1 MNKSFF
7 TEAIKYGIV
16 GIMNT
21 LLTALTIWLVM
32 HFIFNAQGEN
42 EVSSSAIS
50 ISNIVG
56 YIIGLINSFIW
67 NRKWT
72 FKSNSNWKADFLRFI
87 LAFLV
92 CYIPQLLLVN
102 GLNNYANLSSLELTL
117 LNHSYIITSAYICQL
132 IGIVFY
138 TVLNFLSNKYYTF
151 KK

>member
-1 MNKSFF
+1 MNKRFF
-7 TEAIKYGIV
+7 TEAIKYGVV

-21 LLTALTIWLVM
+21 LLTAFTIWLMM
-32 HFIFNAQGEN
+32 HFIFNAQRGN
-42 EVSSSAIS
+42 EVSSVAIS

-56 YIIGLINSFIW
+56 YAVGLINSFIW

-72 FKSNSNWKADFLRFI
+72 FKSNSNWQADLLRFI
-87 LAFLV
+87 VAFLI

-102 GLNNYANLSSLELTL
+102 GLNNYANLPSLELTF
-117 LNHSYIITSAYICQL
+117 LNHSFFVTSAYICQL
-132 IGIVFY
+132 IGIIFY